1 MPKKDGSSFSSAFQ
15 NHVENE
21 HRYDKSQSPPVINRR
36 TFSDIFHHTTSFR
49 FFYSTFIPY
58 NNKILFIYMKYSFK
72 KYILLSVPVFRQ
84 QVHIRAKKTLPF
96 RERPFPCCKLFQN
109 LSQHPDVL
117 AETCNVIIHQ
127 SGYQVILLFLCR
139 FLDSDDF
146 FKKILEVRQH
156 TGICFF

>member
-84 QVHIRAKKTLPF
+84 QVHIRAKKDTPF
-96 RERPFPCCKLFQN
+96 QRASFPCCKLFQG

-146 FKKILEVRQH
+146 FKKILKV
-156 TGICFF
+156 